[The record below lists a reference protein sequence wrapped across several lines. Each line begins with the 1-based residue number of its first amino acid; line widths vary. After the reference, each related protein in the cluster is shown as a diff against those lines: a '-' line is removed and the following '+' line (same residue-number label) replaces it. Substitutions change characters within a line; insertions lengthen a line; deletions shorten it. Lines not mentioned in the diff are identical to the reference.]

1 MSHPSFPSTMS
12 SDSLRRRIAR
22 QAEKDNEQSEDKQV
36 TKSGETNNSQSSQ
49 PNSTRQGE
57 QSTPSKSLPL
67 SRLLQTQSQL
77 SSSQSLRSSLGLLAP
92 SPSLSSSYLSRSG
105 FDSLTQTTGFSLP
118 TPAHP
123 RTTEEENFG
132 SLRTSSSRRYK
143 AAAQVTAAD
152 DLGGISADALH
163 SYRARHPDGPLGRSV
178 AGSAVDRVR
187 ALGGFKEN
195 RREEGLGSGDVHD
208 DGQQRQMVAA

>member
-1 MSHPSFPSTMS
+1 MS

-22 QAEKDNEQSEDKQV
+22 QSEKESSQSQNKEVTASDGTKSLQASEPKDARQDAQV
-36 TKSGETNNSQSSQ
+36 T
-49 PNSTRQGE
+49 
-57 QSTPSKSLPL
+57 PSPSLPL

-105 FDSLTQTTGFSLP
+105 AESLTQTTGFSLP

-123 RTTEEENFG
+123 RTWEDENFG
-132 SLRTSSSRRYK
+132 SLKRSSPSSSRRYK
-143 AAAQVTAAD
+143 SAQVNID

-163 SYRARHPDGPLGRSV
+163 SYRARHPDGPLGRST

-187 ALGGFKEN
+187 ALGGFKEQG
-195 RREEGLGSGDVHD
+195 EENLVTGDVY

>member
-1 MSHPSFPSTMS
+1 MSHPAFPSTMS
-12 SDSLRRRIAR
+12 SDSLRRRIAQ
-22 QAEKDNEQSEDKQV
+22 QAEKKNEQSQDRQV
-36 TKSGETNNSQSSQ
+36 AKSEETSNSSASQ
-49 PNSTRQGE
+49 PNNTRQSE

-67 SRLLQTQSQL
+67 SRLLQTQAQL

-105 FDSLTQTTGFSLP
+105 IDSLNQTTGFSLP
-118 TPAHP
+118 TPA
-123 RTTEEENFG
+123 RTTDDESFA
-132 SLRTSSSRRYK
+132 SLRTSSSRRYQT
-143 AAAQVTAAD
+143 AAQANAVD

-187 ALGGFKEN
+187 VLAGLKKDSGEETFGEGG
-195 RREEGLGSGDVHD
+195 GHD
-208 DGQQRQMVAA
+208 GNQQTQMVAA

>member
-1 MSHPSFPSTMS
+1 MSHPAFPSTMS
-12 SDSLRRRIAR
+12 SDSLRRRLAQ
-22 QAEKDNEQSEDKQV
+22 QAEKKEERSADKQV
-36 TKSGETNNSQSSQ
+36 AKSGETNTPPASQS
-49 PNSTRQGE
+49 NSTRQGE
-57 QSTPSKSLPL
+57 QPTPSKSLPL

-105 FDSLTQTTGFSLP
+105 IDSLNQTTGFSLP
-118 TPAHP
+118 TPA
-123 RTTEEENFG
+123 RTTDDESFA

-143 AAAQVTAAD
+143 TAAQVTAGD

-163 SYRARHPDGPLGRSV
+163 SYRARHPDGPLGRSM

-187 ALGGFKEN
+187 ALGGFKESGG
-195 RREEGLGSGDVHD
+195 EEGLGDGHG